1 MHPAILV
8 ALGLGG
14 GFLGYKMLKGGGSLP
29 ANLPPP
35 EAPSFLSNF
44 LMPPTADAGTVTT
57 SSFQIMPTFT
67 PNGTPIKV
75 ATPISPTVTIAQATA
90 TPTKAPVAGQY
101 TPVPTTVPKVGVTF
115 APPGTLAIAPD
126 GKGVL
131 QPAPIIITPTGAASI
146 AVGSVKD
153 IQHALNTL
161 GYAKPPLKE
170 DGKFGPKT
178 SAAIKNFQ
186 SKNKLV
192 IDGNAGPT
200 VSAALSAS
208 LTNIA
213 GSSSA
218 TGTAVQ
224 NSNPQ
229 TGVTL
234 TLTGTPVNTS
244 SALKMTAIDIQRA
257 LNTLGASPPLKVD
270 GKLGPKSVA
279 AVKSFQ
285 TAHGLTPD
293 GIAGPKTKTALY
305 LAITT
310 RQ

>member
-14 GFLGYKMLKGGGSLP
+14 GFLGYKMLKGGGSGSSALP
-29 ANLPPP
+29 IGSPGTGLVGTGLTA
-35 EAPSFLSNF
+35 SNF
-44 LMPPTADAGTVTT
+44 QMMATVT
-57 SSFQIMPTFT
+57 PD
-67 PNGTPIKV
+67 GTPIQI
-75 ATPISPTVTIAQATA
+75 ATPISPTVTIAQITA
-90 TPTKAPVAGQY
+90 TPTKPPTVGQY
-101 TPVPTTVPKVGVTF
+101 TPVPTTIPSVGVTF
-115 APPGTLAIAPD
+115 APPGTLAVAPS
-126 GKGVL
+126 GQGVL
-131 QPAPIIITPTGAASI
+131 QPAPIVITPTGAASI
-146 AVGSVKD
+146 AVGGIKD

-161 GYAKPPLKE
+161 GYAKPLLVE
-170 DGKFGPKT
+170 DGKLGPKT
-178 SAAIKNFQ
+178 AAAIKNFQ

-192 IDGNAGPT
+192 VDGNAGPAIQ
-200 VSAALSAS
+200 AALSAS
-208 LTNIA
+208 LTNVA
-213 GSSSA
+213 GSSSV

-234 TLTGTPVNTS
+234 TLSGVPVDTS
-244 SALKMTAIDIQRA
+244 AALKMTNIDIQRA
-257 LNTLGASPPLKVD
+257 LNTLGASPPLVMD

-305 LAITT
+305 LATNKLSAT
-310 RQ
+310 ANFYS